1 MGVEYDKTTTDKQSL
16 AVEILRA
23 KQLQAVHKAEANG
36 LGAVGVPP
44 LRLSDDEL
52 RARSPRDLEMFTL
65 LHRTFKQRV
74 RALEDI
80 VGARVW
86 DCKVHGRP
94 HGRPHGRHLADTLD
108 AELVSLVNASLL

>member
-1 MGVEYDKTTTDKQSL
+1 MSL
-16 AVEILRA
+16 SVHVSVSLSLSGTLPYLTLPHLRRE
-23 KQLQAVHKAEANG
+23 AEANG
-36 LGAVGVPP
+36 LGAVGVPS

-65 LHRTFKQRV
+65 LRRTFKQRV
-74 RALEDI
+74 RALEDA

-94 HGRPHGRHLADTLD
+94 HGRPHGRHLADTAD
-108 AELVSLVNASLL
+108 AELASIVNASLL